1 MANNNQHGKASHIG
15 QMIGE
20 SFENVVIKFIKSY
33 LKKNHSEFVI
43 LDPEQGKKLLTLNM
57 PGGVK
62 RQLDTVVGMAN
73 SDDPVALLETKW
85 LKDGRHWNDK
95 GAWILQLREVRR
107 NYPTVRGAAAILA
120 GFWNEGVRVLLK
132 NQGGVDMIL
141 VATDEEIYKSLQ
153 PHLNKALGKKAFNL
167 DAKEIRK
174 RFPANQVN
182 AFNTFLIDFR
192 DSGEL
197 YKLAK
202 TWLSFR
208 RVVEPT
214 NESVNGKV
222 LIQRALNDLLS
233 PLPENPRISSFEVTL
248 EIETGNLIHKSFNDV
263 EELLDFIQDS
273 SQNPAK
279 IREIISPKKSIK
291 KIGEQSSFYDAKAD
305 NDDDDEW

>member
-1 MANNNQHGKASHIG
+1 MVNDNQHGKASHIG

-33 LKKNHSEFVI
+33 LKKSHSEFVI
-43 LDPEQGKKLLTLNM
+43 LDPERGRKLLTLDM
-57 PGGVK
+57 PGGIK
-62 RQLDTVVGMAN
+62 RQLDTVVAAID

-120 GFWNEGVRVLLK
+120 GFWNEGVRVLLR

-153 PHLNKALGKKAFNL
+153 PNLDKALGNRSFELNAKK
-167 DAKEIRK
+167 IRN
-174 RFPANQVN
+174 RFPENHVE
-182 AFNTFLIDFR
+182 AFDTFLIKFR

-202 TWLSFR
+202 SWLNFN
-208 RVVEPT
+208 RVI
-214 NESVNGKV
+214 ESSSETINGKI
-222 LIQRALNDLLS
+222 LIQRALDNLLS
-233 PLPENPRISSFEVTL
+233 PLPENPKIRAFEITL

-263 EELLDFIQDS
+263 EELYEFIQNNV
-273 SQNPAK
+273 QNPAK
-279 IREIISPKKSIK
+279 IRELISPKKGTN
-291 KIGEQSSFYDAKAD
+291 KIGEQSGYYIDA
-305 NDDDDEW
+305 NDDDDW